1 MPAPIIVPMPM
12 ANLPERPMVRSS
24 SAFSVTVTASVST
37 TVSDTGASPS
47 MFRPDVPSIG
57 RRAAATAINPPQR
70 VTFRERPSRAGQE
83 AAYRPVGWSR

>member
-1 MPAPIIVPMPM
+1 
-12 ANLPERPMVRSS
+12 MVRSS

-57 RRAAATAINPPQR
+57 R
-70 VTFRERPSRAGQE
+70 
-83 AAYRPVGWSR
+83 